1 MNSISENL
9 KNRDQERII
18 NQFKTAKQYTINFIK
33 LSSEE
38 GVIRNGGRRGT
49 KFGPTALLNT
59 FKKLAQKS
67 DSNSFNE
74 IELSNPELE
83 AKDFKNAQSETT
95 TNIINELKAIEATKH
110 VFIGGGHD
118 YIYPCVEAIKNVNP
132 NRPLLIINI
141 DPHLDTRVDEFYNS
155 GTPFRQIDQN
165 ATENENI
172 ELIQLGTHQFAN
184 VKSSKKELAHIHQK
198 ILGFDEIKNQT
209 NNFNDNFDFFQLYFK
224 TALEKNPIVILSL
237 DVDAIESSVM
247 EAVSA
252 VNHRGFPVKFVED
265 IFDYFKENQSTY
277 YGLYEYNPLYDNL
290 SGKGARFLASLIYRL
305 V

>member
-9 KNRDQERII
+9 KNRDQERVI
-18 NQFKTAKQYTINFIK
+18 NQFKTAHEYSINFIK

-59 FKKLAQKS
+59 FKKLAQKA
-67 DSNSFNE
+67 DTDAFNE
-74 IELSNPELE
+74 SEQADPDLE
-83 AKDFKNAQSETT
+83 TKDFKSAQTKTSN
-95 TNIINELKAIEATKH
+95 NIESELKNIKAKKH

-118 YIYPCVEAIKNVNP
+118 YIYPTVEAIKNINP
-132 NRPLLIINI
+132 GRSILIINI

-155 GTPFRQIDQN
+155 GTPFRQIDQSAKESDEIN
-165 ATENENI
+165 
-172 ELIQLGTHQFAN
+172 LIQLGTHHFAN
-184 VKSSKKELAHIHQK
+184 VKSSKKELSNIQQK
-198 ILGFDEIKNQT
+198 VLGFDEIKNQT
-209 NNFNDNFDFFQLYFK
+209 NNFNDNDDFFNLYFK
-224 TALEKNPIVILSL
+224 THLEKNPVIIVSL

-265 IFDYFKENQSTY
+265 IFEYFKNHEATY
-277 YGLYEYNPLYDNL
+277 FGLYEYNPLYDNL

>member
-18 NQFKTAKQYTINFIK
+18 NQFETAKQYTINFIK

-67 DSNSFNE
+67 DSSSFNE

-83 AKDFKNAQSETT
+83 AKDFKNAQTETT
-95 TNIINELKAIEATKH
+95 NNIIKELKAIEATKH

-118 YIYPCVEAIKNVNP
+118 YIYPCVEAIKKVNP

-165 ATENENI
+165 AENENI
-172 ELIQLGTHQFAN
+172 ELIQLGSHQFAN

-209 NNFNDNFDFFQLYFK
+209 NNFNDNLDFFQLYFN

-277 YGLYEYNPLYDNL
+277 FGLYEYNPLYDNL